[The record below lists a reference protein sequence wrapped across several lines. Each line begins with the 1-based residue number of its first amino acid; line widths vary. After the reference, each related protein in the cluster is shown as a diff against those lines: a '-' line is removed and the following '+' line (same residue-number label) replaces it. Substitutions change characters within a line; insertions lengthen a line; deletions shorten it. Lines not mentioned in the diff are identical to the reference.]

1 MQLVRKEKLYLNP
14 VVYDMIEKTVGFEEK
29 KDEGETTQDKMQVQE
44 PEDEYGNIMCN
55 IRG

>member
-1 MQLVRKEKLYLNP
+1 
-14 VVYDMIEKTVGFEEK
+14 MIEKTVGFEEK